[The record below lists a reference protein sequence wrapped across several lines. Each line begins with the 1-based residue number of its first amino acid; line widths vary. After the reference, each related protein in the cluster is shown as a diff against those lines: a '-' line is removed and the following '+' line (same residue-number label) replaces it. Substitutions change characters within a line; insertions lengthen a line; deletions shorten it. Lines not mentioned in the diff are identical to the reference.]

1 MYFMF
6 DPTWL
11 LYALPGLLIAL
22 WAQAKV
28 SSTFARYS
36 KVAARSGCSGAQAA
50 HRIMQ
55 GAGLEIDIEPVP
67 GKLTDHYDPRKRRL
81 HLSEPVYGGRS
92 LAALGVAAHE
102 AGHAIQH
109 KTGYAPMALRQ
120 GIYPVVGL
128 GSRAAMP
135 LFFLGLILGGTRG
148 LPFGQTLMTAGI
160 FLFIGVLVFQIVTL
174 PVEFN
179 ASRRALRLLV
189 SEGIVAQDEV
199 PAAKKV
205 LSAAALTYVA
215 AVLQSLLILLYM
227 LSRRR

>member
-1 MYFMF
+1 MMF
-6 DPTWL
+6 DPRYL

-28 SSTFARYS
+28 KSTFARYS
-36 KVAARSGCSGAQAA
+36 KVVSRSGYSGAQAA
-50 HRIMQ
+50 HRIMR

-67 GKLTDHYDPRKRRL
+67 GRLTDHYDPRKKVLR
-81 HLSEPVYGGRS
+81 LSEPVYGGNS
-92 LAALGVAAHE
+92 LASLGVAAHE

-120 GIYPVVGL
+120 GIYPVIGL
-128 GSRAAMP
+128 GSHAAMP
-135 LFFLGLILGGTRG
+135 LFFFGLILGGARG
-148 LPFGQTLMTAGI
+148 LPFGQTLMTVGLL
-160 FLFIGVLVFQIVTL
+160 LFIAIVVFRIITL

-179 ASRRALRLLV
+179 ASRRALSLLV
-189 SEGIVAQDEV
+189 SEGIVAPDEV
-199 PAAKKV
+199 TAARKV

-215 AVLQSLLILLYM
+215 AALQAILILLYM